1 MKYRMMMNLIA
12 GAGMVATPLLAA
24 ASDFGGGWK
33 QDKDTGTLY
42 YSLAPEHGRH
52 QAGTDGHRSGNLNS
66 FGGGWVQGKDTGT
79 LYYSLAP
86 EHGRH
91 QAGTDG
97 HQSGNLNSFGGGW
110 VQDRVTGTIYYSRAH
125 DVSHGTESADR
136 QSAVSKAEGGRAY
149 EPVRRTF

>member
-66 FGGGWVQGKDTGT
+66 FGGGWVQ
-79 LYYSLAP
+79 
-86 EHGRH
+86 
-91 QAGTDG
+91 
-97 HQSGNLNSFGGGW
+97 
-110 VQDRVTGTIYYSRAH
+110 DRVTGTIYYSRAH